1 MRYKFSNI
9 ADKNTLER
17 FARVPLKF
25 PKLYQPATVIT
36 GFEETIVPIITQEN
50 KHFIEFGIWGLLP
63 KDYDEDWET
72 FQNVIDTL
80 TVFYHDT
87 IGNALYGNPDT
98 MKRCVILA
106 TGFFTTYLHKGKTY
120 PYYVYRKNEEPFYMA
135 GYYSELDDG
144 FITITLLLKNV
155 EPQLE
160 KILNI
165 SKHIPKILNE
175 KGKELWLEK
184 GVSKVIL
191 DELIDAPTPYVLN
204 SHPIAKELFK
214 MNISYDS
221 MLEPMDYKGIP
232 KFN

>member
-9 ADKNTLER
+9 AERETLEN
-17 FARVPLKF
+17 FAGIPLKY
-25 PKLYQPATVIT
+25 PKLYQPSPVIT
-36 GFEETIVPIITQEN
+36 GTEETIVPIITQEN
-50 KHFIEFGIWGLLP
+50 QENIDFGIWGLLP
-63 KDYDEDWET
+63 KNYDEDWET

-87 IGNALYGNPDT
+87 TGNALYGSPNM

-106 TGFFTTYLHKGKTY
+106 TGFFTTYLYEGKTY
-120 PYYVYRKNEEPFYMA
+120 PYYVYQKNEKPFYMA
-135 GYYSELDDG
+135 AYYSELDDG
-144 FITITLLLKNV
+144 FITTTLLLKNV

-165 SKHIPKILNE
+165 SEYMPKILDK

-184 GVSKVIL
+184 GVTKEIL
-191 DELIDAPTPYVLN
+191 DELIDSPTPLILN
-204 SHPIAKELFK
+204 SHAIAKELFK

-221 MLEPMDYKGIP
+221 MLDPVDYEGIP